1 MTDFDCFLV
10 PIEGES
16 PCGPDLEYD
25 NEFLALSLAAAGKP
39 DQEFGDTK
47 ISASEPD
54 WREAD
59 RLAQALLMR
68 TRDLRIVAWLTLAR
82 TRLFGMA
89 EFAAGLK
96 LGLTLCER
104 FWDEVHPRIEV
115 DGDNDPYLRM
125 NAIAAF
131 SVLEYAAE
139 NRLIQALRDCAV
151 LKAPLTLSF
160 RDLELAF
167 NKAPEATFGLAQIES
182 VLSAALTNN
191 NAELTAVMDAYVTYQ
206 AWRALVDERVSSA
219 DSPDMDRLANVL
231 KPVARGLEHI
241 RSAAGGPVTD
251 STLANAVNDGVSG
264 SAVSAGAI
272 SGAGG
277 VGAIQNREDVR
288 RALERVCEYLE
299 RTEPSNPASL
309 FVRRAQRMLNMSFL
323 ELMRE
328 LSPDSLSHLETLT
341 GAQAQQQNS

>member
-1 MTDFDCFLV
+1 MTDFDRFLA

-25 NEFLALSLAAAGKP
+25 NEFLALTQAMAGKP
-39 DQEFGDTK
+39 EQQFGDTV
-47 ISASEPD
+47 IPAGDPD

-59 RLAQALLMR
+59 VLARALLAR
-68 TRDLRIVAWLTLAR
+68 TKDLRVVAWLTLANTQLR
-82 TRLFGMA
+82 GIGAFTS
-89 EFAAGLK
+89 GLK
-96 LGLTLCER
+96 LALSLCEQ

-131 SVLEYAAE
+131 SVPEFSGE
-139 NRLIQALRDCAV
+139 NRLIQAMRACVV
-151 LKAPLTLSF
+151 LKAPVTLSF
-160 RDLELAF
+160 RDLELSF
-167 NKAPEATFGLAQIES
+167 SKAPEATFGLAQIES
-182 VLSAALTNN
+182 VLSAALTEN

-206 AWRALVDERVSSA
+206 ALRALVDERVSAA

-241 RSAAGGPVTD
+241 RSNAGGITTDPALANEVIDGVVGTTVSAAGIG
-251 STLANAVNDGVSG
+251 AVSG
-264 SAVSAGAI
+264 G
-272 SGAGG
+272 
-277 VGAIQNREDVR
+277 GAIQSREDVR
-288 RALERVCEYLE
+288 RALDRVCEYLE

-309 FVRRAQRMLNMSFL
+309 FARRAQRMLNMPFL